1 MPPFGAVPSVGRMNY
16 ESEEINL
23 QKQNT
28 ITLIVKRKE
37 VIVSISTILYVL
49 MTGNSA
55 KIHVRGGKVYEARI
69 PLVNLMEVLEED
81 FILIRRGC
89 MVSVMAI
96 HEIGDK
102 VILSSGEQLK
112 YTVRKKK
119 EIIAAFREKQQRM
132 IRNFSMKGLP
142 ATPEEYRAHYVG
154 FESMPFAFT
163 DIEMVFDDQSRA
175 VDWVFRYGNPAL
187 AKLEKIPLD
196 RLIGSSFGT
205 LFPNM
210 DSKWLRSYERAAL
223 YGETLEIMDYSPE
236 IDTNLKV
243 ICFPTYPGHCG
254 CILFDISQIQFTRSS
269 SDAEK
274 TLMLYLGRQLGEQD

>member
-1 MPPFGAVPSVGRMNY
+1 MPPFSAVPLVGRMNH

-142 ATPEEYRAHYVG
+142 ATPEEYRAHYAV

>member
-1 MPPFGAVPSVGRMNY
+1 MPPFGAVPLVGRMNY

-37 VIVSISTILYVL
+37 VIVSSSTILYVL

-142 ATPEEYRAHYVG
+142 ATPEEDRAHYAG

-175 VDWVFRYGNPAL
+175 VDWVFRYGNSAL

>member
-1 MPPFGAVPSVGRMNY
+1 MPPFSAVPLVGRMNY

-119 EIIAAFREKQQRM
+119 EIIAE
-132 IRNFSMKGLP
+132 NGLGKNGKEAAAAAP
-142 ATPEEYRAHYVG
+142 P
-154 FESMPFAFT
+154 SPFL
-163 DIEMVFDDQSRA
+163 Q
-175 VDWVFRYGNPAL
+175 
-187 AKLEKIPLD
+187 
-196 RLIGSSFGT
+196 
-205 LFPNM
+205 
-210 DSKWLRSYERAAL
+210 
-223 YGETLEIMDYSPE
+223 
-236 IDTNLKV
+236 
-243 ICFPTYPGHCG
+243 
-254 CILFDISQIQFTRSS
+254 
-269 SDAEK
+269 
-274 TLMLYLGRQLGEQD
+274 

>member
-1 MPPFGAVPSVGRMNY
+1 MPPFSAVPLVGRMNY

-142 ATPEEYRAHYVG
+142 ATPEEYRAHYAG

-175 VDWVFRYGNPAL
+175 VDWVFRYGNSAL

>member
-1 MPPFGAVPSVGRMNY
+1 MPPFSAVPLVGRMNY

-142 ATPEEYRAHYVG
+142 ATPEEYQAHYAG

-175 VDWVFRYGNPAL
+175 VDWVFRYGNSAL